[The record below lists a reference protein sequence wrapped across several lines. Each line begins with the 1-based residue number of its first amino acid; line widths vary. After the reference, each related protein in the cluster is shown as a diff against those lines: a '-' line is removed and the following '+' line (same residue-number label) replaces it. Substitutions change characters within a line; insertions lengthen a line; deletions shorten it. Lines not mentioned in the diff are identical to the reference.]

1 MALGR
6 TGLVPQTGW
15 VTGFR
20 QRRLQSSARGA
31 RTASMEAVTGIR
43 RWIVLS
49 VLCVSLL
56 LISLDTTVLNV
67 AMPTVVRSLK
77 ATSSQLQWMVDAYA
91 VVFAGLL
98 LTLGSL
104 GDRVGRKWV
113 FLAGLVVFAA
123 GSAGSAFSGTPDRLV
138 LARACMGIGAAGIM
152 PSTLSILSN
161 VFTEERDRSRA
172 IGIWSGTTGLGVAT
186 GPIVGGWL
194 LAHFWWGS
202 VFLIN
207 VPIAVLGLIA
217 AALLVPNSWNIAA
230 RRSDPIG
237 ALLSMLGLGGLLWG
251 IIEAPS
257 RTWTSPLVLGTL
269 AGAVIVLGAFV
280 YWERHCDH
288 PMLRLSFFRSPRF
301 SAAIA
306 AMGLVLFA
314 LLGMFF
320 LLTQWLQFSLG
331 YSPLQT
337 GLRVGPIALVLLVAA
352 PLSTV
357 LVRAVGTKAVV
368 ASGLSL
374 IAVGLGLL
382 SRTTVYGGYTDA
394 LPLFILIGLGTGLV
408 LAPSIESVL
417 GSLPR
422 QEAGVGSATSDTALQ
437 LGGALGVAVLGTA
450 LNIRYQSRMTPLLAH
465 EPIPG
470 DIRRLILGSFGGALG
485 VAQHVGGNLGAELA
499 DVARRSFVSGMDLG
513 LVVGAAVVGVAGVV
527 VIAVLPNRAPDHP
540 HEDVPGP
547 SMSSGPV
554 AATAIHRHETH
565 TGRAEVAPSA
575 STAWRKANP
584 GQSHDHAGPMPDQR
598 RRRHRRW
605 PWILVGVVVLVAGAG
620 AAVIW
625 LTPSRARPV
634 ALREAESRLGHSG
647 TGSGGAARPAPGVYE
662 YRGSGTESLSLP
674 PLSQAEGPSMPGTVT
689 LRGSNCWV
697 FRIDYS
703 THHWE
708 TWEYC
713 LRGGDLWEAGG
724 QSWQLWSI
732 GPFNFNNLSSFTCAR
747 SMVLPARATTS
758 GRWMA
763 RCTGTNTAVKGATV
777 STGPYTFKGLATLSV
792 GGRRIPAAHFLR
804 LRTDSGAQH
813 GTERSDVWFSRSTGL
828 PLRLQQT
835 IQVTSSTPFGTSTY
849 RQVGVLSLVSMTPHG

>member
-1 MALGR
+1 
-6 TGLVPQTGW
+6 
-15 VTGFR
+15 
-20 QRRLQSSARGA
+20 
-31 RTASMEAVTGIR
+31 MEAVTGIR

-67 AMPTVVRSLK
+67 AMPTIVRSLK

-113 FLAGLVVFAA
+113 FLAGMVVFAA

-138 LARACMGIGAAGIM
+138 VARACMGVGAAGIM

-161 VFTEERDRSRA
+161 VFTEERDRARA

-217 AALLVPNSWNIAA
+217 AALLVPNSWNRAA
-230 RRSDPIG
+230 KRSDPVG
-237 ALLSMLGLGGLLWG
+237 ALLSVLGLGGLLWG

-257 RTWTSPLVLGTL
+257 RTWTSPLVLGALT
-269 AGAVIVLGAFV
+269 GALIVLGAFV
-280 YWERHCDH
+280 YWERHCDN
-288 PMLRLSFFRSPRF
+288 PMLRLSFFRSARF

-352 PLSTV
+352 PLSSV
-357 LVRAVGTKAVV
+357 LVRIVGTKPIV
-368 ASGLSL
+368 ASGLCL

-422 QEAGVGSATSDTALQ
+422 EEAGVGSATSDTALQ

-465 EPIPG
+465 EPIPN
-470 DIRRLILGSFGGALG
+470 DIRRLILGSVGGALG
-485 VAQHVGGNLGAELA
+485 VAQHVGGSLGAELA

-513 LVVGAAVVGVAGVV
+513 LVVGAAVVGVAGLV
-527 VIAVLPNRAPDHP
+527 VIAVLPNRAPDHRRD
-540 HEDVPGP
+540 DVLGTP
-547 SMSSGPV
+547 MSSGASV
-554 AATAIHRHETH
+554 AAAVDRHETRPGGAEVPPAPVPASGTTRGGSNPGESHGH
-565 TGRAEVAPSA
+565 TGRI
-575 STAWRKANP
+575 
-584 GQSHDHAGPMPDQR
+584 PDRR

-605 PWILVGVVVLVAGAG
+605 PWILITAVVLIAGAG

-625 LTPSRARPV
+625 LTSSRARPV
-634 ALREAESRLGHSG
+634 TLREAEIRLGNGATG
-647 TGSGGAARPAPGVYE
+647 TSGAARPAPGVYE
-662 YRGSGTESLSLP
+662 YRGSGTETLSLP

-689 LRGSNCWV
+689 LRGSSCWV

-732 GPFNFNNLSSFTCAR
+732 GPLNVSNLTSFTCPR
-747 SMVLPARATTS
+747 SMALPAKSST
-758 GRWMA
+758 GQRWVA
-763 RCTGTNTAVKGATV
+763 RCTGTNTSVKGETV
-777 STGPYTFKGLATLSV
+777 STGPYTFKGLATVSV
-792 GGRRIPAAHFLR
+792 GVQRVRAAHFLR

-835 IQVTSSTPFGTSTY
+835 IEVTSSTPFGTSTY
-849 RQVGVLSLVSMTPHG
+849 RQVGVFSLVSLVPHR